1 MPAQDGD
8 RYNLQLGS
16 SGMTFS
22 VECVVSPSALQKGL
36 SGRESLE
43 EGCGML
49 FIFPSLKKQSMWMP
63 DMAFSL
69 DIVWLDETLSVSHI
83 VYGAA
88 PCKTRNDC
96 PGYPS
101 KYDAKYAI
109 EMLAGGARNYGFTE
123 GMSLKVLF

>member
-1 MPAQDGD
+1 
-8 RYNLQLGS
+8 
-16 SGMTFS
+16 
-22 VECVVSPSALQKGL
+22 
-36 SGRESLE
+36 
-43 EGCGML
+43 ML

-96 PGYPS
+96 PGYSS

-109 EMLAGGARNYGFTE
+109 EMLAGGARKYGFAE